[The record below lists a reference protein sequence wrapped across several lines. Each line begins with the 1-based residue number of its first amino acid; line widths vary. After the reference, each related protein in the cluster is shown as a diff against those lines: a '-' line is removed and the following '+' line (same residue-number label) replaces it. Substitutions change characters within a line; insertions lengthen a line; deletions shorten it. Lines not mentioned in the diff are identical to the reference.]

1 MRRLAL
7 AAPFAALALAAPAA
21 AADHVIVLA
30 NMRFGAL
37 PANLKVGDTITW
49 ENRDMVAHTASAR
62 DRSFDVT
69 LQPHQ
74 AKRITL
80 RRAGPVAFS
89 CRYHPAMQGELRVAA
104 R

>member
-1 MRRLAL
+1 MRT
-7 AAPFAALALAAPAA
+7 AAFLVALALAAPAQA
-21 AADHVIVLA
+21 TDHVIVLA

-37 PANLKVGDTITW
+37 PADLTVGDTITW
-49 ENRDMVAHTASAR
+49 ESRDIVPHTASAS

-80 RRAGPVAFS
+80 RHAGTIAFT
-89 CRYHPAMQGELRVAA
+89 CRFHPTMQGELHVAP

>member
-1 MRRLAL
+1 MRAAL
-7 AAPFAALALAAPAA
+7 ILAALALAAPAQA
-21 AADHVIVLA
+21 AEHVIVLA

-37 PANLKVGDTITW
+37 PAGLKVGDTIVW
-49 ENRDMVAHTASAR
+49 ENRDIVPHTASAR

-80 RRAGPVAFS
+80 RHAGAIAFY
-89 CRYHPAMQGELRVAA
+89 CRFHPAMRGELRVAA

>member
-1 MRRLAL
+1 MKAAL
-7 AAPFAALALAAPAA
+7 ILAALALAAPAQA
-21 AADHVIVLA
+21 AEHVVAITG
-30 NMRFGAL
+30 MRFGAL
-37 PANLKVGDTITW
+37 PTNLKVGDTIVW
-49 ENRDMVAHTASAR
+49 ENRDIVPHTASAR

-80 RRAGPVAFS
+80 RHAGAIAFY
-89 CRYHPAMQGELRVAA
+89 CRFHPAMQGELRVAP